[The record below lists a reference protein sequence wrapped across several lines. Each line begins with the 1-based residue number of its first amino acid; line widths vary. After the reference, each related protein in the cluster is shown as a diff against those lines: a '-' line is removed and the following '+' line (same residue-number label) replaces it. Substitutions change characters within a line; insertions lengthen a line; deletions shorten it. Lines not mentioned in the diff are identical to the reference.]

1 MSQTIRICFR
11 YGNYLTSHQLE
22 IKINQSK
29 KAVDAIILLHCCL
42 NVAHLSFFS
51 GNVEG
56 SLCTLERMQAMISD
70 CRGSRP
76 ASSVPDYEDV
86 IVEEAA
92 IITFNQSVSL
102 FTERVI

>member
-1 MSQTIRICFR
+1 MSQTIRIYFR
-11 YGNYLTSHQLE
+11 YGKYLTFHQLE

-29 KAVDAIILLHCCL
+29 KAVDAIRLLHCCL

-70 CRGSRP
+70 CRGSTT
-76 ASSVPDYEDV
+76 AANVPNYEDV
-86 IVEEAA
+86 LVEEAT
-92 IITFNQSVSL
+92 IITFKHDVSTL
-102 FTERVI
+102 